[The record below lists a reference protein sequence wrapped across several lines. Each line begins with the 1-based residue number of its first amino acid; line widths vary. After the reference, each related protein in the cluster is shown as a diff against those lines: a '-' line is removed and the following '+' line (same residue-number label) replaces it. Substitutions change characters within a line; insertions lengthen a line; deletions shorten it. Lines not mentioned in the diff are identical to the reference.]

1 MNQINKV
8 MLVDDDYIAL
18 LLAEKRIRKDNFA
31 ETVINYQDPREAIND
46 IDLNKDIAAGLPD
59 IIFLDINMP
68 LLDGWAFLNKIRDMK
83 LAKMPFIFMLTSS
96 DSVADRLRASTYI
109 GIVHGFFTK
118 NLDSNKLLATLEY
131 INKATAQTVQS

>member
-1 MNQINKV
+1 

-31 ETVINYQDPREAIND
+31 DVVSNYQDPRQAIND
-46 IDLNKDIAAGLPD
+46 IDLNKDITAWLPD

-83 LAKMPFIFMLTSS
+83 LAKMPYIFMLTSS

-118 NLDSNKLLATLEY
+118 NLDSNKLLAALEY

>member
-1 MNQINKV
+1 

-31 ETVINYQDPREAIND
+31 EKVCNYQDPREAIND

-109 GIVHGFFTK
+109 GIMHGFFTK

>member
-1 MNQINKV
+1 

-31 ETVINYQDPREAIND
+31 DIVSNYQDPREAISD
-46 IDLNKDIAAGLPD
+46 INLNKDITAWLPD